1 MKIITFLA
9 QKGGTGKTTLILSVA
24 VAWAKSGMSVMVVD
38 TDPQKSAANWFERR
52 EPELQESSPF
62 VVYTEAANLERA
74 IAVAKE
80 RNFDAVL
87 IDTAGHHAEHSA
99 YAIEIADTCI
109 VPCRPSMMDLQASVT
124 SVIALKQ
131 ANKDFAFVLNQTSVQ
146 KRRSDTAMTSLKNV
160 GLVCPVSIVQRVT
173 YQDAYFD
180 GVGVTE
186 FEPNGK
192 AAEEIGHLAKW
203 LAAFPKTTS

>member
-1 MKIITFLA
+1 
-9 QKGGTGKTTLILSVA
+9 
-24 VAWAKSGMSVMVVD
+24 
-38 TDPQKSAANWFERR
+38 
-52 EPELQESSPF
+52 
-62 VVYTEAANLERA
+62 
-74 IAVAKE
+74 
-80 RNFDAVL
+80 
-87 IDTAGHHAEHSA
+87 
-99 YAIEIADTCI
+99 
-109 VPCRPSMMDLQASVT
+109 MMDLQASVT

-131 ANKDFAFVLNQTSVQ
+131 ADKDFAFVLNQTSVQ

-192 AAEEIGHLAKW
+192 AAEEIGQLAKW